1 VTSLASNNASSL
13 VAFGGGPVRGAAF
26 DAIDARA
33 SASVLFEDDRV
44 ASLGEA
50 EPADVE
56 IDATGCT
63 VVPGFVD
70 CHTHLPF
77 HGWRADEDAARLS
90 GVRYEDLHRG
100 QGGIYRSARMLA
112 DASDDD
118 VLSFS
123 EELAASMLRHGTT
136 TFETKSGY
144 GLSVA
149 AELRQLRLARSLARR
164 VPQRVT
170 TTCLAA
176 HAVPEEQSAG
186 EWVGEA
192 AQELLPRAAE
202 EGLADACDI
211 YVESI
216 AFALEHAARLAEAA
230 RPLGLRMRIHADQLE
245 DSQAGSF
252 AARWGFATADHL
264 NHTSREAAGDLGNG
278 DTVAVLLPGATFT
291 LRQNK
296 KPPARGLLDAGAVVA
311 LGSDLNPGTSP
322 IHSMLLVIALACRS
336 YGLRP
341 LEALAAATSN
351 AAAALGLGHEVGG
364 LAPGMRG
371 DAVVLDVPAFDQISY
386 RPDGDPVLAV
396 VCGGRLAHAAPRAA
410 PRIKGA
416 FTRPAP
422 GIATE
427 L

>member
-1 VTSLASNNASSL
+1 VTSLAINHASSL
-13 VAFGGGPVRGAAF
+13 VAFGGGPVRGSAF
-26 DAIDARA
+26 DAIDTRA
-33 SASVLFEDDRV
+33 STSVLFEDDRV
-44 ASLGEA
+44 ASLEHSQPA
-50 EPADVE
+50 EVE

-90 GVRYEDLHRG
+90 GIRYEDLHRG
-100 QGGIYRSARMLA
+100 HGGIYRSARMLA
-112 DASDDD
+112 DASDEE

-123 EELAASMLRHGTT
+123 GELAASMLRHGTT

-149 AELRQLRLARSLARR
+149 GELRQLRLARSLARR

-176 HAVPEEQSAG
+176 HAVPEGQSAG

-192 AQELLPRAAE
+192 AQDLLPRAVE
-202 EGLADACDI
+202 ERLIEACDI

-252 AARWGFATADHL
+252 AARWGFGTADHL
-264 NHTSREAAGDLGNG
+264 NHTSREAAGDLGKAE
-278 DTVAVLLPGATFT
+278 TVAVLLPGATFT

-296 KPPARGLLDAGAVVA
+296 KPPARALVETGAVVA

-322 IHSMLLVIALACRS
+322 IHSMLFVIALACRS

-351 AAAALGLGHEVGG
+351 AAFALGLAHEVGG

-371 DAVVLDVPAFDQISY
+371 DAVVLDVPAFDQIPY

-396 VCGGRLAHAAPRAA
+396 VCGGRLAYAAPRAA

-416 FTRPAP
+416 TASGEP
-422 GIATE
+422 E